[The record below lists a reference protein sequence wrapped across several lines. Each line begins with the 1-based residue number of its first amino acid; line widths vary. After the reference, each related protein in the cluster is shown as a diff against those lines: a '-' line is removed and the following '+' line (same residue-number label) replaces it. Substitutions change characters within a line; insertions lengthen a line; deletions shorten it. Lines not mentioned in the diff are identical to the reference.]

1 MEPLSMPL
9 PALLADVLPSVAL
22 GAALLVLA
30 TVALA
35 VAWARRRTSAAR
47 RAPAAETHDPAAL
60 AALAR
65 ALLDVDE
72 AVLFALDRRDGG
84 VRVVAPEDADDSGAA
99 AHLGLALRALE
110 TGGTCLGA
118 PATLVGG
125 HHVSAPTALA
135 APVSADDGEPL
146 GALVLLRHD
155 ERPFSP
161 REHAVAL
168 RLAARARG
176 LLAAGAPRPGLR
188 LASS

>member
-1 MEPLSMPL
+1 MEPLTMPL
-9 PALLADVLPSVAL
+9 PALLAEVLPSVAL
-22 GAALLVLA
+22 GAPLLLLA
-30 TVALA
+30 VVALA
-35 VAWARRRTSAAR
+35 AARARRRTSAAR
-47 RAPAAETHDPAAL
+47 VAPAAEPHDPAAL
-60 AALAR
+60 TALVR

-72 AVLFALDRRDGG
+72 VVLFALDRRNGG
-84 VRVVAPEDADDSGAA
+84 VRVVAPEDADDNVAA
-99 AHLGLALRALE
+99 THLGLALRALE

-135 APVSADDGEPL
+135 APVTADHGEPL

-176 LLAAGAPRPGLR
+176 LLADGAPRAALR